1 MCGQAFAVMLNRL
14 SSNMMPDA
22 WKPEEWRT
30 LAGTV
35 QLTADSPR
43 MSTPGEL
50 IAALKHNLGA
60 DVQMQI
66 VTRLTSFGKGVPS
79 LLWCLVL

>member
-1 MCGQAFAVMLNRL
+1 
-14 SSNMMPDA
+14 MMPDA